1 MKTSKFCSG
10 VTALFLLGMF
20 TGAHAQ
26 SNLQYSFVEVAYGQS
41 EVDIDVSG
49 VSDVDAD
56 LIGVGASFGFGDN
69 FFIQVAYEDADFD
82 DVFGVDVEG
91 EAYLLGFGAHVAA
104 SANVDWVFD
113 LNYVYAEIEACGFGI
128 CIDEDDNGYSLGVGL
143 RSLLASDKIELAAR
157 LGYLDVGD
165 SSGDATVG
173 ASFRYHFNDS
183 FSGSV
188 GVSGSE
194 DVTTYGVRLR
204 VAW

>member
-49 VSDVDAD
+49 VGDVDAD
-56 LIGVGASFGFGDN
+56 LLGVGASFGFGDN

-82 DVFGVDVEG
+82 DVLGVDLEG
-91 EAYLLGFGAHVAA
+91 EGYSLGFGAHVAA

-113 LNYVYAEIEACGFGI
+113 LNYVYVEVEACGFGI

-143 RSLLASDKIELAAR
+143 RSLHASDKLELAAR
-157 LGYLDVGD
+157 LGYVDVSD
-165 SSGDATVG
+165 SGDAVVG
-173 ASFRYHFNDS
+173 GSLRYHFNDS

-188 GVSGSE
+188 GASASK
-194 DVTTYGVRLR
+194 DVTTYGVSVR